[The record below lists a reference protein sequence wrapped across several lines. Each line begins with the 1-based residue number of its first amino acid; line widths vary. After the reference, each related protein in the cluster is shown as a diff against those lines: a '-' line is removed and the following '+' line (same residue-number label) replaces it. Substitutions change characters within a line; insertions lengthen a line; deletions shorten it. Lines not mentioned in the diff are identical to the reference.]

1 MLSPDQSFELLK
13 ERIIKYNPQADL
25 SIVEKAYSLSVVA
38 HQGQQRISGE
48 PYVTHPLAVANI
60 LAEMELDCGSIA
72 AGLLH
77 DTVEDTIYSTEDI
90 EELFGEEIALLVDGV
105 TKLGK
110 IPYSTKE
117 EQQIESFRKMFLAM
131 KSDRSHV
138 VL

>member
-77 DTVEDTIYSTEDI
+77 DTVEDTDLSI
-90 EELFGEEIALLVDGV
+90 ETIMQDFGTDIALLVDGV

-110 IPYSTKE
+110 VPLSTKE
-117 EQQIESFRKMFLAM
+117 EVQA
-131 KSDRSHV
+131 
-138 VL
+138 